1 MIFDPPSLYF
11 DMRRG
16 SYMAAAKHRTKK
28 MSSLRAD
35 APTIS
40 HYSGRAAAELAEEID
55 RLRKVMTDTFLQERS
70 LVADSVMELSRQL
83 DRKINEYMKV
93 VLLSREQAR

>member
-1 MIFDPPSLYF
+1 
-11 DMRRG
+11 
-16 SYMAAAKHRTKK
+16 
-28 MSSLRAD
+28 MSSLQAD
-35 APTIS
+35 LPIHS

-55 RLRKVMTDTFLQERS
+55 HLRQVMTDAFLQERS

-93 VLLSREQAR
+93 VLLGREQAR

>member
-1 MIFDPPSLYF
+1 
-11 DMRRG
+11 
-16 SYMAAAKHRTKK
+16 MAAAKHKPKK
-28 MSSLRAD
+28 MSSLQAES
-35 APTIS
+35 PIHS

-55 RLRKVMTDTFLQERS
+55 HLRKVMTDTFLQERS

-93 VLLSREQAR
+93 VLLDREQAR